1 MSVAFQNVS
10 FAYHAGVPVLHDVSF
25 HLQPGRVLGLLGRTG
40 SGKTTLSRLLCR
52 FYDPSAGELCL
63 SGVDIRLTRL
73 SDLRQR
79 VGLVTQE
86 VQLFQGSLRDNLTL
100 FEKTIDDESIITALR
115 TLGLEA
121 WYRALPN
128 GLDTEIRSG
137 GGLSAGEGQL
147 LALTRVFLKDP
158 GLVILDEAS
167 SRLDPATE
175 GLLEGAITQLL
186 KNRTV
191 IIIAHRLSTVQRAD
205 EILILEEG
213 QIKEYGEYDRLV
225 SDPNSIFSGLLRTG
239 LEEVLA

>member
-1 MSVAFQNVS
+1 MLHNVS
-10 FAYHAGVPVLHDVSF
+10 FQLK
-25 HLQPGRVLGLLGRTG
+25 PGGVLGLLGRTG

-100 FEKTIDDESIITALR
+100 FEETVNDEKILTALR
-115 TLGLEA
+115 TLGLET

-128 GLDTEIRSG
+128 RLDTEIGATGSG
-137 GGLSAGEGQL
+137 FSAGEAQL

-175 GLLEGAITQLL
+175 ALLEQAVAQLL
-186 KNRTV
+186 KDRTAV
-191 IIIAHRLSTVQRAD
+191 IIAHRLSTVERAD

-213 QIKEYGEYDRLV
+213 QIKEHGEYDRLV